1 MKESKNYPLYEVT
14 PVNSIREL
22 LDIAEA
28 EVPEKISFKYRVKDD
43 IIKEIKYAEFIRD
56 VNAVGSALCELGVVG
71 EHIAQIG
78 ENSYRWINVYLTVL
92 AGNGVYIPVDKDLP
106 DGDIINILKHSDAS
120 VLFYSSKFDDFV
132 QKYAASELADIHYFI
147 RICNNEEIADEIPE
161 YFGTNPRFL
170 SFEKLKEHGYELLD
184 NGYDEYLKR
193 HSEPYDLKMIVY
205 TSGTTGL
212 AKGVMLCEH
221 NLVSIVYYGLQVSTV
236 YETYLSVLPY
246 HHTYEAVAGLLV
258 SLHHHSTICIN
269 ENLKSVMKN
278 LVTYKPDYIYLV
290 PAFAEE
296 FYRRIWATAKR
307 SGKEKGLQTL
317 IKTSNNLRK
326 VGIDARR
333 KFFSTIHENFGGNLK
348 KIVCGGAPIRPEIGE
363 FFDDIGINLINGYG
377 ITECSPLVAANRDY
391 FNDWNTVGCVLP
403 CCEIKLEDVTPE
415 GIGEICVKG
424 DIVML
429 GYYKMP
435 EETAEVLSSDGW
447 FRTGDYGK
455 INSKEQLIITGRKKN
470 IIVLSNGK
478 NVYPEEIENYI
489 QNIPYVKEV
498 VVYGLK
504 NEYGE
509 EYKLCAEVFL
519 NAEKLEEM
527 GVTDPAD
534 MLKADISKACA
545 SLPVYKNIGKIVI
558 RSKEFDK
565 TTTNKIKRQSIT
577 HDDKEAE

>member
-1 MKESKNYPLYEVT
+1 MKESKNYPLYDVT
-14 PVNSIREL
+14 PVSSIRDL
-22 LDIAEA
+22 LDMAES
-28 EVPEKISFKYRVKDD
+28 EVPEKIAFKYRIEDEK
-43 IIKEIKYAEFIRD
+43 IKEITYAGFVRD
-56 VNAVGSALCELGVVG
+56 VNALGSALCELGVVG
-71 EHIAQIG
+71 SHIAQIG
-78 ENSYRWINVYLTVL
+78 ENSYRWVNVYLTAL
-92 AGNGVYIPVDKDLP
+92 AGSGVYVPIDKDLP
-106 DGDIINILKHSDAS
+106 EADVINVICHSDS
-120 VLFYSSKFDDFV
+120 TVLFYSE
-132 QKYAASELADIHYFI
+132 KYDNLVKNNADGALSGIRYFI
-147 RICNNEEIADEIPE
+147 RICNRETDNDSAPD
-161 YFGTNPRFL
+161 YFGSDKRFM
-170 SFEKLKEHGYELLD
+170 SFEKLKQHGYELLD
-184 NGYDEYLKR
+184 TGYDEYMKQ

-236 YETYLSVLPY
+236 YDVYLSVLPY

-269 ENLKSVMKN
+269 ENLKTVMKN

-296 FYRRIWATAKR
+296 FYRKIWSTAKR
-307 SGKEKGLQTL
+307 SGKEKGLKTL

-326 VGIDARR
+326 IGIDARQ
-333 KFFSTIHENFGGNLK
+333 KFFATIHESFGGNLK

-363 FFDDIGINLINGYG
+363 FFDSIGINLINGYG
-377 ITECSPLVAANRDY
+377 ITECSPLVAANRDF

-403 CCEIKLEDVTPE
+403 CCEVKLEDVTPD
-415 GIGEICVKG
+415 GVGEICVKG

-435 EETAEVLSSDGW
+435 EATADVLSDDGW
-447 FRTGDYGK
+447 FRTGDYGM
-455 INSKEQLIITGRKKN
+455 INSKDQLIITGRKKN

-519 NAEKLEEM
+519 NAEKLEEL
-527 GVTDPAD
+527 GITNPAES
-534 MLKADISKACA
+534 LKSDIASACS

-565 TTTNKIKRQSIT
+565 TTTNKIRRQSIEGP
-577 HDDKEAE
+577 DKD

>member
-28 EVPEKISFKYRVKDD
+28 EVPEKIAFKYRVKDD

-221 NLVSIVYYGLQVSTV
+221 NLVSIVY
-236 YETYLSVLPY
+236 
-246 HHTYEAVAGLLV
+246 
-258 SLHHHSTICIN
+258 
-269 ENLKSVMKN
+269 
-278 LVTYKPDYIYLV
+278 
-290 PAFAEE
+290 
-296 FYRRIWATAKR
+296 
-307 SGKEKGLQTL
+307 
-317 IKTSNNLRK
+317 
-326 VGIDARR
+326 
-333 KFFSTIHENFGGNLK
+333 
-348 KIVCGGAPIRPEIGE
+348 
-363 FFDDIGINLINGYG
+363 
-377 ITECSPLVAANRDY
+377 
-391 FNDWNTVGCVLP
+391 
-403 CCEIKLEDVTPE
+403 
-415 GIGEICVKG
+415 
-424 DIVML
+424 
-429 GYYKMP
+429 
-435 EETAEVLSSDGW
+435 
-447 FRTGDYGK
+447 
-455 INSKEQLIITGRKKN
+455 
-470 IIVLSNGK
+470 
-478 NVYPEEIENYI
+478 
-489 QNIPYVKEV
+489 
-498 VVYGLK
+498 
-504 NEYGE
+504 
-509 EYKLCAEVFL
+509 
-519 NAEKLEEM
+519 
-527 GVTDPAD
+527 
-534 MLKADISKACA
+534 
-545 SLPVYKNIGKIVI
+545 
-558 RSKEFDK
+558 
-565 TTTNKIKRQSIT
+565 
-577 HDDKEAE
+577 

>member
-1 MKESKNYPLYEVT
+1 MKEQKNYPLYEVT

-22 LDIAEA
+22 LDMAEA
-28 EVPEKISFKYRVKDD
+28 EVPETIAFKYRIKDEN
-43 IIKEIKYAEFIRD
+43 IKEVTYAEFVRD
-56 VNAVGSALCELGVVG
+56 VNALGSALSELGVIG

-78 ENSYRWINVYLTVL
+78 ENSYNWVNVYLTTL
-92 AGNGVYIPVDKDLP
+92 AGNGVYVPIDKDLP
-106 DGDIINILKHSDAS
+106 ECDIINILSHSDSS
-120 VLFYSSKFDDFV
+120 VLFYSSKYDDFV
-132 QKYAASELADIHYFI
+132 KNNAQSLTNIHYFI
-147 RICNNEEIADEIPE
+147 RICNDEDKVGITPD
-161 YFGTNPRFL
+161 YFETSPRFL
-170 SFEKLKEHGYELLD
+170 SFETLRDHGRELID

-205 TSGTTGL
+205 TSGTTGI

-221 NLVSIVYYGLQVSTV
+221 NLVSIIYYGLQVSTI
-236 YETYLSVLPY
+236 YQTYLSVLPY

-269 ENLKSVMKN
+269 ENLKTVMKN
-278 LVTYKPDYIYLV
+278 LVTYKPEYIYLV

-307 SGKEKGLQTL
+307 SGKEKGLKTL

-326 VGIDARR
+326 VGIDARH
-333 KFFSTIHENFGGNLK
+333 KFFSTIHENFGGNLR
-348 KIVCGGAPIRPEIGE
+348 KIVCGGAPIRPEIGQ
-363 FFDDIGINLINGYG
+363 FFDDIGISLINGYG
-377 ITECSPLVAANRDY
+377 ITECSPLVAVNRDF

-403 CCEIKLEDVTPE
+403 CCEVKLEDITPE

-435 EETAEVLSSDGW
+435 EATADVLSSDGW
-447 FRTGDYGK
+447 FRTGDYGM
-455 INSKEQLIITGRKKN
+455 INEKEQLVITGRKKN

-478 NVYPEEIENYI
+478 NIYPEEIENYI

-498 VVYGLK
+498 VVYGMK

-509 EYKLCAEVFL
+509 ETKLCAEVFL

-527 GVTDPAD
+527 GVTEPTE
-534 MLKADISKACA
+534 MLKKDISTATS
-545 SLPVYKNIGKIVI
+545 SLPSYKNIGKIVI

-577 HDDKEAE
+577 KEDAE